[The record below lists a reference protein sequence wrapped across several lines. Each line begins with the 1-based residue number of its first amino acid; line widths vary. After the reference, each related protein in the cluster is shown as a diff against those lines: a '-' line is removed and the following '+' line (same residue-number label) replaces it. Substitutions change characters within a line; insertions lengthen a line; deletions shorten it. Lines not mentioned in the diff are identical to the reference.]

1 MLRGS
6 KTDKAGEA
14 DLIITLGKDKDAEY
28 KRYLHLPKNK
38 LWGGPSTIEAHR
50 HGKFEI
56 TIRPEIARYEGV
68 F

>member
-14 DLIITLGKDKDAEY
+14 DLIITLGRDKEEEY

-38 LWGGPSTIEAHR
+38 LWGSSATLEAHR
-50 HGKFEI
+50 HGKFEVSI
-56 TIRPEIARYEGV
+56 QPEIARYKGV